1 MSNTCLG
8 EYKCEWTGDIFNDIT
23 NGPRRSY
30 EQQYKGRLV
39 SMMGYIS
46 LASFNSADGGAEEG

>member
-23 NGPRRSY
+23 NGPRGSY

-46 LASFNSADGGAEEG
+46 LVSFNSADVGAEEG